1 MTAPIG
7 GQTVHEFSPQYI
19 YPNGVGT
26 DPFTDVPQSDWPLV
40 KVWANGADT
49 YGLFKPETSTLWG
62 ANQPVTL
69 TMANE
74 FVADLQGITP
84 TNENNGISYFA
95 GTPWTVNSFEQ
106 AFNVDNG
113 LTNVSP
119 NSDLTVGELQ
129 QILQN
134 LKMNYQGYEE
144 IAPNTYKILP
154 FGDDPGLVSPAGMK
168 WFNQIVV
175 KIEGNEIVAT
185 MPGVIEN
192 DFTVGAPWISV
203 QTSTSATQPTDT
215 PFSTNG
221 GQIWQY
227 APQNETTASYNYFTN
242 DWQSYDRTGFTPS
255 TLMFKGVA
263 SWGVGISSGV
273 MQADQVWQPNGFA
286 PTFICGVKNGQFG
299 VKWQ

>member
-1 MTAPIG
+1 MRPT
-7 GQTVHEFSPQYI
+7 
-19 YPNGVGT
+19 
-26 DPFTDVPQSDWPLV
+26 PF
-40 KVWANGADT
+40 
-49 YGLFKPETSTLWG
+49 LF
-62 ANQPVTL
+62 
-69 TMANE
+69 
-74 FVADLQGITP
+74 I
-84 TNENNGISYFA
+84 
-95 GTPWTVNSFEQ
+95 VNPFEQ

-113 LTNVSP
+113 LANVSP
-119 NSDLTVGELQ
+119 NSDLTVGQLQ
-129 QILQN
+129 QIVQN

-154 FGDDPGLVSPAGMK
+154 FGNSPQLVSPAGMK

-185 MPGVIEN
+185 MPGVTEN
-192 DFTVGAPWISV
+192 DFTAGAPWISV

-221 GQIWQY
+221 GQTWQY

-273 MQADQVWQPNGFA
+273 MQANQVWQPNGFA
-286 PTFICGVKNGQFG
+286 PTFACKVDSQGQF
-299 VKWQ
+299 VVEWQ